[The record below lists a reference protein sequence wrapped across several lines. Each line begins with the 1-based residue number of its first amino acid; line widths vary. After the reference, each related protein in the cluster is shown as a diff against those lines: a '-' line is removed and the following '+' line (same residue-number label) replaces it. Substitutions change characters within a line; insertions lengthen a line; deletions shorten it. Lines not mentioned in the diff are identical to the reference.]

1 MKLKGKYLVTVTA
14 TDTGGLSTST
24 ELEVWILNGMQQPDW
39 PSTNTRFTPL
49 QIFTV
54 DESYKVELEFT
65 SSEQEVEKKLNEII
79 KLVSPEDLVNT

>member
-14 TDTGGLSTST
+14 TDTGGLFTNT
-24 ELEVWILNGMQQPDW
+24 ELEVRILNGTMQPDW
-39 PSTNTRFTPL
+39 PSANTCFTPL

-65 SSEQEVEKKLNEII
+65 SSEQEVEEKLNEII
-79 KLVSPEDLVNT
+79 KFVTFGSLKI